1 MKRKKK
7 LRWNRIILAVILLV
21 AIVGGS
27 IYLFKGDILKKDPE
41 KPGVTAPK
49 NPDHSS
55 NDTKDPD
62 GKEPSNPTVPKTY
75 LKGTSK
81 ASSFTGNVDQKLEE
95 VLVSFMDTYFT
106 SMQTLEEKD
115 MTSFFKSDAYEEA
128 YLHQTALSLLIGTR
142 KMEEHDMK
150 LSSASY
156 EIQYTKMQTNGNR
169 ITLDF
174 LENDYLHFNFVKD
187 IESKVFNVENTFVF
201 EKVDDTYKVVSVRK
215 VQDFYVMITNKYNTG
230 KSDSAAKAALDNIK
244 ANHLDDYRIQHQK
257 WMDNREDY
265 LEGKN
270 VPTKVCDHKYNREE
284 ALSYANKYIT
294 TRHPQK
300 NYYDASGG
308 NCQNYASQVMN
319 AGGIPM
325 DKVGD
330 ATWHHEDG
338 HTPSYVT
345 VTDFYAYA
353 KNNTGYGLCA
363 LTDIN
368 PYYAEAGDEGQVG
381 YDGSFR
387 HTVVISGTVKDSNGK
402 VIDLLLHSNT
412 VDLENFPMSAYSYPN
427 KRIIK
432 IMGWND

>member
-1 MKRKKK
+1 MKRKRK
-7 LRWNRIILAVILLV
+7 LKWNRIILVFLLLI
-21 AIVGGS
+21 AIIGGS
-27 IYLFKGDILKKDPE
+27 IYVFKKNDPE
-41 KPGVTAPK
+41 KPGVTTP
-49 NPDHSS
+49 
-55 NDTKDPD
+55 KDPD
-62 GKEPSNPTVPKTY
+62 SSTNDPKQPDENKPSNPTQPKTY

-81 ASSFTGNVDQKLEE
+81 SSSFTGSVDEKLEK
-95 VLVSFMDTYFT
+95 VLISFMDTYFA

-115 MTSFFKSDAYEEA
+115 MTSFFTSDAYEEA

-142 KMEEHDMK
+142 KIEEHDMK
-150 LSSASY
+150 LASASY
-156 EIQYTKMQTNGNR
+156 EIKYTKMQTNGNR

-174 LENDYLHFNFVKD
+174 LENDYLHFNFMKD

-201 EKVDDTYKVVSVRK
+201 EKVGDSYQVVSVRK

-230 KSDSAAKAALDNIK
+230 KSDSAAKLALDNIK
-244 ANHLDDYRIQHQK
+244 EDHLDDYQIQHRK
-257 WMDNREDY
+257 WMQNREEY

-270 VPTKVCDHKYNREE
+270 APMKDCNHQYNREE

-294 TRHPQK
+294 LRHPDKQK
-300 NYYDASGG
+300 YDDWGG
-308 NCQNYASQVMN
+308 NCQNYASQVIE
-319 AGGIPM
+319 AGGVPQ
-325 DKVGD
+325 DRSGD
-330 ATWHHEDG
+330 AQWYHVKSSERTNSW
-338 HTPSYVT
+338 TT

-353 KNNTGYGLCA
+353 KSNTGYGLCA

-368 PYYAEAGDEGQVG
+368 PYYAEAADEGQVG
-381 YDGSFR
+381 YDGAYR